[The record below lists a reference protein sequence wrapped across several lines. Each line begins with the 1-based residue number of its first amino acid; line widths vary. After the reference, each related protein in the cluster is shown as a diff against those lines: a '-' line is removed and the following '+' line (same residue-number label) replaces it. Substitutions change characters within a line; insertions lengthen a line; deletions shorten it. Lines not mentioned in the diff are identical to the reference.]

1 MLAWVT
7 CLTNWIQLAFALIP
21 FMGGTTKLHL
31 LSLSSLL
38 FQLAQL
44 GCEKPCVLYPST
56 NQLCLLQDEHKPGA
70 LPQLRTCRDVVGTN
84 QGGAQ
89 ELEDATESARSG
101 GVKQ

>member
-7 CLTNWIQLAFALIP
+7 CLTNWIQLAF
-21 FMGGTTKLHL
+21 
-31 LSLSSLL
+31 
-38 FQLAQL
+38 
-44 GCEKPCVLYPST
+44 GCDKPCVLYPST